1 MPNRYV
7 DKLRGY
13 AALTEQEVAA
23 LHDATACRRTIKPR
37 RDLVREGDES
47 GRMIVMLEG
56 WAFRYKVLP
65 GGTRQIMAILM
76 PGDVGDLH
84 GGGLAEMDHGIQTI
98 TDAQV
103 AMLEPSTVSELM
115 ANPGIARALYV
126 AQLDDH
132 ATLRAWIVSMGRR
145 TSIERAASLLLE
157 LYLRAI
163 GAGVGVDGVVDLPL
177 SQVVLADA
185 LGMTA
190 VHVNRVLQE
199 LRRSNALELERRVL
213 RIRNPGELTRIAGFD
228 DNYLLRR
235 TRRSAER
242 AIG

>member
-7 DKLRGY
+7 DKLRRH
-13 AALTEQEVAA
+13 AALTEHEVGA
-23 LHDATACRRTIKPR
+23 LHDATACRRAIKAR

-47 GRMIVMLEG
+47 GRMLVMLDG

-65 GGTRQIMAILM
+65 RGTRQVMAILM
-76 PGDVGDLH
+76 PGDVCDLN
-84 GGGLAEMDHGIQTI
+84 GSDLAEMDHGIQTI

-103 AMLEPSTVSELM
+103 ATIAPSTVSELM
-115 ANPGIARALYV
+115 TQPGIARALYV
-126 AQLDDH
+126 ALLDDQ
-132 ATLRAWIVSMGRR
+132 AMLRAWVVSMGRR

-157 LYLRAI
+157 LYLRALRL
-163 GAGVGVDGVVDLPL
+163 GVGVDGVVELPL

-199 LRRSNALELERRVL
+199 LRRADAVELERRVL
-213 RIRNPGELTRIAGFD
+213 RISNPGALTEIAGFD
-228 DNYLLRR
+228 DNYLVRR
-235 TRRSAER
+235 
-242 AIG
+242 GH

>member
-7 DKLRGY
+7 DKLRGH
-13 AALTEQEVAA
+13 AALSEHEVGV
-23 LHDATACRRTIKPR
+23 LHDATACRRAIKAR

-47 GRMIVMLEG
+47 GRMLVMLDG

-65 GGTRQIMAILM
+65 RGTRQVMAILM
-76 PGDVGDLH
+76 PGDVCDLN
-84 GGGLAEMDHGIQTI
+84 GSGLAEMDHGIQTI

-103 AMLEPSTVSELM
+103 ATIASSTVSELM
-115 ANPGIARALYV
+115 TQPGIARALYV
-126 AQLDDH
+126 ALLDDQ
-132 ATLRAWIVSMGRR
+132 ATLRAWIISMGRR

-157 LYLRAI
+157 LYLRALRL
-163 GAGVGVDGVVDLPL
+163 GVGVDGVVELPL

-199 LRRSNALELERRVL
+199 LRRSDAVELERRVL
-213 RIRNPGELTRIAGFD
+213 RISNPAALTQIAGFD
-228 DNYLLRR
+228 ENYLVRR
-235 TRRSAER
+235 
-242 AIG
+242 GH

>member
-7 DKLRGY
+7 DKLRGH
-13 AALTEQEVAA
+13 AALSEHEVGA
-23 LHDATACRRTIKPR
+23 LRDATACRRAIKAR

-47 GRMIVMLEG
+47 GRMLVMLDG

-65 GGTRQIMAILM
+65 RGTRQVMAILM
-76 PGDVGDLH
+76 PGDVCDLN
-84 GGGLAEMDHGIQTI
+84 GSGLAEMDHGIQTI
-98 TDAQV
+98 TDAVV
-103 AMLEPSTVSELM
+103 ATIPSSTVSELM
-115 ANPGIARALYV
+115 SQPGIARALYV
-126 AQLDDH
+126 ALLDDQ

-157 LYLRAI
+157 LYLRALRL
-163 GAGVGVDGVVDLPL
+163 GVGTDGVVELPL

-199 LRRSNALELERRVL
+199 LRRADAVELERRVL
-213 RIRNPGELTRIAGFD
+213 RISNPAALTQIAGFD
-228 DNYLLRR
+228 ENYLVRR
-235 TRRSAER
+235 
-242 AIG
+242 GH